1 MGKNQKH
8 YLEDGTLWDGPT
20 HKMPDGS
27 LHTGSSHKSDS
38 KTLYHAD
45 ELSQGRRTMMRK
57 PKMKRRGGMDLVIAV
72 GGTPEKK
79 PDSMHDDMDDMSYGK
94 GKMDMDELSMCQERI
109 DLLEERMGRL
119 ESMIAEAEQEDD
131 DEMDN
136 EMGEGNSDS
145 YYG

>member
-27 LHTGSSHKSDS
+27 LHTESSHESDS
-38 KTLYHAD
+38 KKLYHAD
-45 ELSQGRRTMMRK
+45 KLPQNKRTMMRN

-79 PDSMHDDMDDMSYGK
+79 PDSMHNDMGDMSYGK
-94 GKMDMDELSMCQERI
+94 DKMDMDELSMYQERI
-109 DLLEERMGRL
+109 DLLEERMSRL
-119 ESMIAEAEQEDD
+119 ESMIAEEEQEDD
-131 DEMDN
+131 DEMDD
-136 EMGEGNSDS
+136 EMGQGNSDS